1 MAGEESTKEFTV
13 SGLAV
18 SPGISAGELFVLADE
33 EVPVPCRRISEAEV
47 ISEWERFENAISVTK
62 EQLLS
67 IQDRMASTV
76 GEKDA
81 GIFEAHL
88 LVLEDATILAAVKKQ
103 LTLRLQNIEYVYQHI
118 ISQYAK
124 ALSEVEDPYLAER
137 ALDVLD
143 VSKRVVSNLLNRN
156 RSLSELINR
165 PCIVVAHDLTPSDT
179 AQLPREHVLGFAT
192 HLGSRTSHTA
202 IIARSMNLPAIVGL
216 DSTAKLHSGM
226 FAVIDGYHGQLI
238 VNPTAET
245 LAKFQKEEERHEKIE
260 SELKKLHD
268 TKAVTTDD
276 RVIILSANIELLED
290 VQDCIDSGAEGIG
303 LFRTE
308 FIFANR
314 QDLPDEEEQFQ
325 IYRRAAQSVKPHSV
339 ILRTLDL
346 GGDKLFTSLH
356 SSTIT
361 NPFLGVRAMRFCL
374 AHPEIFRTQLRAML
388 RASTEDN
395 VKIMYPM
402 ITTVD
407 EVREANRYLKLE
419 YDFLK
424 KAGIPVPERI
434 EVGIMIEVPAAALTA
449 SNLAEEVD
457 FFSIGTNDLIQY
469 TMACDRGNE
478 QIAYLYE
485 PAHPGVLRLVQMTID
500 AAHDAGIWV
509 GVCGEAAGD
518 IELVPLLV
526 GMGVDELS
534 VGAALVPRIKRVI
547 RSLSYSETRELAREA
562 HTQRSVKEVRRRLR
576 NLAKEKFPEL
586 LEDLDLEV

>member
-1 MAGEESTKEFTV
+1 MTGEELSREYTV

-18 SPGISAGELFVLADE
+18 SPGISVGKLLVLAE
-33 EVPVPCRRISEAEV
+33 EEIPVPCREISEHEV
-47 ISEWERFENAISVTK
+47 TQEWERFENAISRTK

-67 IQDRMASTV
+67 IQNRMASTV

-88 LVLEDATILAAVKKQ
+88 LVLEDATILSAVKKQ
-103 LTLRLQNIEYVYQHI
+103 LYIRRQNIEYVYQHI

-124 ALSEVEDPYLAER
+124 ALAEVDDPYLAER
-137 ALDVLD
+137 SIDVLD
-143 VSKRVVSNLLNRN
+143 VSKRVIDNLLNRN
-156 RSLSELINR
+156 RSLGEIITH
-165 PCIVVAHDLTPSDT
+165 PCIIVAHDLTPSDT
-179 AQLPREHVLGFAT
+179 AHLPRDLVLGFAT

-216 DSTAKLHSGM
+216 DPNVRLVSGM
-226 FAVIDGYHGQLI
+226 SAVIDGYHGLLI
-238 VNPTAET
+238 VNPTQET
-245 LAKFQKEEERHEKIE
+245 LSRFRQDAEKHKKIE
-260 SELKKLHD
+260 TELKKLHD
-268 TKAVTTDD
+268 IKAVTRDD
-276 RVIILSANIELLED
+276 RVITLSANMELLD
-290 VQDCIDSGAEGIG
+290 DLKDCVESGAEGIG

-308 FIFANR
+308 FLFANR
-314 QDLPDEEEQFQ
+314 HDLPDEEEQFQ
-325 IYRRAAQSVKPHSV
+325 IYRRAAQAVKPHSI
-339 ILRTLDL
+339 ILRTLDI

-356 SSTIT
+356 SSTVT
-361 NPFLGVRAMRFCL
+361 NPFLGVRAIRFCL

-407 EVREANRYLKLE
+407 EVREANRYLKME
-419 YDFLK
+419 YEFLK
-424 KAGIPVPERI
+424 NSGIPLPERI

-478 QIAYLYE
+478 QLAYLYE
-485 PAHPGVLRLVQMTID
+485 PSHPGLLRLVQMTVD

-518 IELVPLLV
+518 IELVPLFV

-547 RSLSYSETRELAREA
+547 RSLSYAESRELAQEA
-562 HTQRSVKEVRRRLR
+562 LAQRSVKEVRKRLR
-576 NLAKEKFPEL
+576 LLAQEKFPEL
-586 LEDLDLEV
+586 LEDLV